1 MDVTFELI
9 MIGEMSEMKK
19 KKKLLT
25 IFKLEMHILRAPNL
39 GN

>member
-9 MIGEMSEMKK
+9 MIGEMSEMK